1 MTLRILGIGTALLGL
16 VSLPSSAVAGER
28 MCPLPGQ
35 PTAESYTWNF
45 SEEAADLLARVES
58 QASTVSDHAEKLAQF
73 ANRPEL
79 SWRSH
84 ARELTAIREEV
95 NDMGRNLCRLQAIR
109 HTVSPW
115 QRQAINRVTPLLATI
130 AQNTERAVMTL
141 NDNHNTLW
149 STDYS
154 EYVAD
159 LSDDSSQL
167 ARTVS
172 DFREYARLHREL
184 RQVRTDL
191 GMETGS

>member
-1 MTLRILGIGTALLGL
+1 
-16 VSLPSSAVAGER
+16 
-28 MCPLPGQ
+28 
-35 PTAESYTWNF
+35 
-45 SEEAADLLARVES
+45 
-58 QASTVSDHAEKLAQF
+58 
-73 ANRPEL
+73 
-79 SWRSH
+79 
-84 ARELTAIREEV
+84 
-95 NDMGRNLCRLQAIR
+95 MGRNLCRLQAIR